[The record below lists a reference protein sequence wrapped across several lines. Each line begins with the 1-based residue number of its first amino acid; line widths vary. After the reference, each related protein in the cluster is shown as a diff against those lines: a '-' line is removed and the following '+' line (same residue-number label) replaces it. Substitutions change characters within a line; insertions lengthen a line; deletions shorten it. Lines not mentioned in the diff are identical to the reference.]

1 MADRSWKDDQRE
13 REAQKRFQ
21 ENKRML
27 EEKEKM
33 NWMYNQNQA
42 NAEEYLKGKR
52 IDSKLLSGDG
62 DNPNANALKVFQS
75 SDANPDNEA
84 FVKFHEDPLTV
95 IKREELKQ
103 RQEVMTNPLKLKEI
117 QKEIDALKRGSK
129 KSKKKKHKKK

>member
-1 MADRSWKDDQRE
+1 
-13 REAQKRFQ
+13 
-21 ENKRML
+21 ML
-27 EEKEKM
+27 EVKEKM

-52 IDSKLLSGDG
+52 IDSKLLAGD
-62 DNPNANALKVFQS
+62 DHPNASALKVFQN
-75 SDANPDNEA
+75 SDVNPDNEA

-117 QKEIDALKRGSK
+117 QKEIEALKRGSK